1 MTKLKTMT
9 WLLAMALV
17 LGAGWLWTPD
27 KARSELEARYARGPG
42 DFVSVAG
49 LRLHVRDSGP
59 AAGSADAP
67 VVVLLHGFGSSLHTW
82 EPWAQALA
90 ATHRVVRYD
99 QPGAGLTGADPTGD
113 YSDERGMQ
121 VLLALMDQLGIA
133 RASVVGHS
141 MGGRLAF
148 RFAAAHPTRVDK
160 LVLVAPDGF
169 ASPGFEYDKP
179 TEVPALA
186 RLMRHALPRALLRM
200 SLEPAYADKGL
211 MTEDTVTRYHDMMLA
226 PGVRG
231 ALLARMEQMMLR
243 EPTAVLR
250 TITAPTLLLWGDE
263 DAMIPV
269 ANAQDYLRALR
280 DARLVS
286 LPGVGHLP
294 HEEAPAASLPA
305 VQAFLQPH

>member
-1 MTKLKTMT
+1 MA
-9 WLLAMALV
+9 WLLAIALA

-27 KARSELEARYARGPG
+27 KSRSELEARYARGPG

-59 AAGSADAP
+59 PVGKPDAP
-67 VVVLLHGFGSSLHTW
+67 TVVLLHGFGSSLHTW

-90 ATHRVVRYD
+90 GDLRVVRFD

-121 VLLALMDQLGIA
+121 VLLALMDRLGVA

-169 ASPGFEYDKP
+169 ASPGFEYDKAP
-179 TEVPALA
+179 EVPAAA
-186 RLMRHALPRALLRM
+186 RLIRHVLPRMLLRM
-200 SLEPAYADKGL
+200 SLEPAYADKSL

-243 EPTAVLR
+243 EPTAVLE
-250 TITAPTLLLWGDE
+250 TINAPTLLLWGDQ

-269 ANAQDYLRALR
+269 AHAQAYLRAMR
-280 DARLVS
+280 DARLVT

-294 HEEAPAASLPA
+294 HEEAAAASLPA
-305 VQAFLQPH
+305 VKVFLAP

>member
-1 MTKLKTMT
+1 MT
-9 WLLAMALV
+9 WLLAIALL

-27 KARSELEARYARGPG
+27 KARSELEARYARSPG

-49 LRLHVRDSGP
+49 LRLHVRDSGARGGQP
-59 AAGSADAP
+59 ANQPNPP

-90 ATHRVVRYD
+90 GTHRVIRYD
-99 QPGAGLTGADPTGD
+99 LPGAGLTGADPTGD

-121 VLLALMDQLGIA
+121 VLLALLDQLGVA

-148 RFAAAHPTRVDK
+148 RFAATHPGRVDK

-169 ASPGFEYDKP
+169 ASPGFEYDKAP
-179 TEVPALA
+179 DVPALA
-186 RLMRHALPRALLRM
+186 RLMRHALPKALLRM
-200 SLEPAYADKGL
+200 SLEPAYADTRL
-211 MTEDTVTRYHDMMLA
+211 MTDDTVTRYHDMMLA
-226 PGVRG
+226 PGVRD

-243 EPTAVLR
+243 EPTAVLS
-250 TITAPTLLLWGDE
+250 TIRAPTLLLWGDR

-269 ANAQDYLRALR
+269 ANAQDYLRAMP
-280 DARLVS
+280 DARLVT

-305 VQAFLQPH
+305 VQAFLAPSQ

>member
-1 MTKLKTMT
+1 MTTIAIVV
-9 WLLAMALV
+9 LLAL
-17 LGAGWLWTPD
+17 LGGGWLWTPD
-27 KARSELEARYARGPG
+27 KDRAALEAKYSQGSS
-42 DFVSVAG
+42 FVNAAG

-59 AAGSADAP
+59 PAGKPDAP
-67 VVVLLHGFGSSLHTW
+67 TVILLHGFGSSLHTW

-90 ATHRVVRYD
+90 GELRVVRFD

-121 VLLALMDQLGIA
+121 VLLALMDRLGIA
-133 RASVVGHS
+133 RASLVGHS

-148 RFAAAHPTRVDK
+148 RFAAAHPGRVNK

-169 ASPGFEYDKP
+169 ASPGFEYDKAP
-179 TEVPALA
+179 EVPAVA
-186 RLMRHALPRALLRM
+186 RLMRYALPKVLLRM
-200 SLEPAYADKGL
+200 SLEPAYADTRL
-211 MTEDTVTRYHDMMLA
+211 MTEEIVTRYHDMMLA

-231 ALLARMEQMMLR
+231 ALLARMAQMTLR
-243 EPTAVLR
+243 EPTAVLK
-250 TITAPTLLLWGDE
+250 TINAPTLLVWGDK

-269 ANAQDYLRALR
+269 ANAQDYLRALP
-280 DARLVS
+280 DARLVT

-305 VQAFLQPH
+305 LVAFLAP

>member
-1 MTKLKTMT
+1 MTTVAIVV
-9 WLLAMALV
+9 LLAL
-17 LGAGWLWTPD
+17 LGGGWLWTPD
-27 KARSELEARYARGPG
+27 KDRAALEAKYSQGSS
-42 DFVSVAG
+42 FVDATG

-59 AAGSADAP
+59 PAGKPGAP
-67 VVVLLHGFGSSLHTW
+67 TVILLHGFGSSLHTW

-90 ATHRVVRYD
+90 GELRVVRFD

-121 VLLALMDQLGIA
+121 VLLALMDRLGIA
-133 RASVVGHS
+133 RASLVGHS

-148 RFAAAHPTRVDK
+148 RFAAAHPGRVNK

-169 ASPGFEYDKP
+169 ASPGFEYDKAP
-179 TEVPALA
+179 EVPAVA
-186 RLMRHALPRALLRM
+186 RLMRYALPKVLLRM
-200 SLEPAYADKGL
+200 SLEPAYADTRL
-211 MTEDTVTRYHDMMLA
+211 MTEEIVTRYHDMMLA

-231 ALLARMEQMMLR
+231 ALLARMAQMTLR
-243 EPTAVLR
+243 EPTAVLK
-250 TITAPTLLLWGDE
+250 TINAPTLLVWGDK

-269 ANAQDYLRALR
+269 ANAQDYLRALP
-280 DARLVS
+280 DARLVT

-305 VQAFLQPH
+305 LVAFLAP

>member
-1 MTKLKTMT
+1 MG
-9 WLLAMALV
+9 WLLAFALL
-17 LGAGWLWTPD
+17 LGAGGLWTPD
-27 KARSELEARYARGPG
+27 KPRDELEARYSWGAG
-42 DFVSVAG
+42 DFMTVAG

-59 AAGSADAP
+59 PADKPGAP
-67 VVVLLHGFGSSLHTW
+67 AVVLLHGFGSSLHTW
-82 EPWAQALA
+82 EPWAKVLA
-90 ATHRVVRYD
+90 SDLRVVRFD

-121 VLLALMDQLGIA
+121 VLLALMDHLGIA
-133 RASVVGHS
+133 RASIVGHS

-148 RFAAAHPTRVDK
+148 RFAAAHPERVNK

-169 ASPGFEYDKP
+169 ASPGFEYDKA

-186 RLMRHALPRALLRM
+186 RLMRYALPRALLRM
-200 SLEPAYADKGL
+200 SLEPAYADKRL
-211 MTEDTVTRYHDMMLA
+211 MTDDAVTRYHDMMLA

-231 ALLARMEQMMLR
+231 ALLGRMQQMMLR
-243 EPTAVLR
+243 EPTAVLKS
-250 TITAPTLLLWGDE
+250 IVAPTLLLWGDQ

-269 ANAQDYLRALR
+269 ANGQDYLRVML
-280 DARLVS
+280 DARLVT

-305 VQAFLQPH
+305 VRGFLLP

>member
-1 MTKLKTMT
+1 MTTVAIVV
-9 WLLAMALV
+9 LLAL
-17 LGAGWLWTPD
+17 LGGGWLWTPD
-27 KARSELEARYARGPG
+27 KDRAALEAKYSQGSS
-42 DFVSVAG
+42 FVDAAG

-59 AAGSADAP
+59 PAGKPGAP
-67 VVVLLHGFGSSLHTW
+67 TVILLHGFGSSLHTW

-90 ATHRVVRYD
+90 GELRVVRFD

-121 VLLALMDQLGIA
+121 VLLALMDRLGIA

-148 RFAAAHPTRVDK
+148 RFAAAHPGRVNK

-169 ASPGFEYDKP
+169 ASPGFEYDKAP
-179 TEVPALA
+179 EVPAVA
-186 RLMRHALPRALLRM
+186 RLMRYALPKVLLRM
-200 SLEPAYADKGL
+200 SLEPAYADTRL
-211 MTEDTVTRYHDMMLA
+211 MTEEIVTRYHDMMLA

-231 ALLARMEQMMLR
+231 ALLARMAQMTLR
-243 EPTAVLR
+243 EPTAVLK
-250 TITAPTLLLWGDE
+250 TINAPTLLVWGDK

-269 ANAQDYLRALR
+269 ANAQDYLRALP
-280 DARLVS
+280 DARLVT

-305 VQAFLQPH
+305 LVAFLAP